1 MEQEDKVI
9 IKIVSLVV
17 LGIAVLVTLF
27 GSFTLV
33 GAGERGVLLTLGKVE
48 DKILTEGFNLKIP
61 FIQSVKKLDVK
72 TKKEEVDASAA
83 SKDLQTV
90 TARIAL
96 NYHLRPDTVNKLWQT
111 VGRDYNERIIAPS
124 IQEAVKSATA
134 KYTAEEL
141 ITKRPNVKEDIKN
154 ILLERL
160 QEENIIVDE
169 FSIIDFNFSK
179 SFNDAIEAKV
189 TAEQNALAAKNKLE
203 QIKYEAEQRI
213 VTAKGEAEAIKI
225 QAEAIQTQGGAAY
238 VQLKAL
244 EKWNGI
250 LPTYM
255 MGGQSVPFI
264 NIK

>member
-1 MEQEDKVI
+1 MEQEDKI
-9 IKIVSLVV
+9 SIKLVV
-17 LGIAVLVTLF
+17 GIILGILLFITLLKTF
-27 GSFTLV
+27 SLV
-33 GAGERGVLLTLGKVE
+33 GAGQRGVLLTMGKVE
-48 DKILTEGFNLKIP
+48 DKILTEGFNFKIP
-61 FIQSVKKLDVK
+61 FIQSVKKLSIQ
-72 TKKEEVDASAA
+72 TLKEEVEASAA

-90 TARIAL
+90 TAKIAL
-96 NYHLRPDTVNKLWQT
+96 NYHLQPDMVNKLWQT
-111 VGRDYNERIIAPS
+111 IGNDYKIRVIDPA

-141 ITKRPNVKEDIKN
+141 ITKRSLVKDDIK
-154 ILLERL
+154 LLLVERL
-160 QEENIIVDE
+160 QKEFILVDE
-169 FSIIDFNFSK
+169 CSIVDFNFSA
-179 SFNDAIEAKV
+179 SFNQAIEAKV

-203 QIKYEAEQRI
+203 QVKYEAEQRI
-213 VTAKGEAEAIKI
+213 ATAKGEAEAIKI

>member
-72 TKKEEVDASAA
+72 TKKEEIDATAA

-111 VGRDYNERIIAPS
+111 IGRDYNERIIAPS

>member
-1 MEQEDKVI
+1 MEQEDKKI
-9 IKIVSLVV
+9 IK
-17 LGIAVLVTLF
+17 GIIWGVAIFVILITMF
-27 GSFTLV
+27 GSFSLV
-33 GAGERGVLLTLGKVE
+33 GAGQRGVLLTVGKVE
-48 DKILTEGFNLKIP
+48 DKILTEGFNFKLP

-72 TKKEEVDASAA
+72 TQKEEVDASAA

-90 TARIAL
+90 TAKIAL
-96 NYHLRPDTVNKLWQT
+96 NYHLKPESVNKLWQT
-111 VGRDYNERIIAPS
+111 VGKDYNERIIAPS
-124 IQEAVKSATA
+124 IQEALKSATA

-154 ILLERL
+154 ILTERL

>member
-244 EKWNGI
+244 EKWNGT

>member
-1 MEQEDKVI
+1 MEQEDKFI
-9 IKIVSLVV
+9 LKIVGLVI
-17 LGIAVLVTLF
+17 LGVVILAVLF

-90 TARIAL
+90 TAKIAL
-96 NYHLRPDTVNKLWQT
+96 NYHLRPDAVNKLWQT

-154 ILLERL
+154 ILTERL
-160 QEENIIVDE
+160 QEENIVVDE

-203 QIKYEAEQRI
+203 QIKYEAEQR
-213 VTAKGEAEAIKI
+213 VVAAKGEAEAIKI